1 MSDMVQMM
9 LVAQCVPE
17 SAEPLSQAL
26 ERFDISCV
34 LLTPPGWQSGAGSSE
49 DSESAGLPA
58 LDQAQCKALV
68 SLIQDR
74 NAAAIVANDAA
85 LAVAVR
91 ADGCHLDHTEALD
104 ETYRNTRNLL
114 GAGAIVGAMPGGTRH
129 MAMSLA
135 EASADYVGYTIK
147 DDDGDTG
154 LEFVAWWAEIFESP
168 VVAFTNGELALCKR
182 AIEAGPPDFLAIPL
196 LTGDGSDH
204 LSGIAQLIEQSGK
217 LPIAA
222 KDAK

>member
-1 MSDMVQMM
+1 MSDMVQIM
-9 LVAQCVPE
+9 LVAECVPE
-17 SAEPLSQAL
+17 NIEPLTEAL

-34 LLTPPGWQSGAGSSE
+34 LIAPPGWQSAAGSQ
-49 DSESAGLPA
+49 LPA
-58 LDQAQCKALV
+58 LDQTQCKAFV

-74 NAAAIVANDAA
+74 NAAAIIANDGA

-91 ADGCHLDHTEALD
+91 ADGCHLDYAEDLD
-104 ETYRNTRNLL
+104 EIYHSARNLL
-114 GAGAIVGAMPGGTRH
+114 GAGAIVGAMPGATRH

-135 EASADYVGYTIK
+135 ESSADYVGYTIK
-147 DDDGDTG
+147 DEDGDTG

-168 VVAFTNGELALCKR
+168 VVAFTDGTLEICQR
-182 AIEAGPPDFLAIPL
+182 TIEAGPPDFLSIPL
-196 LTGDGSDH
+196 LTEDGIGH